1 MFGIIS
7 SILQLSVFIQKGT
20 SKPKPPVVVEHLHST
35 EVNGGGLNDCVKMTA
50 FHDSLLSAVD
60 DTKCLFEF
68 NANYECTI
76 PVIEVV
82 VNCIKGLKVNKQ
94 CVRNIHEILENKG
107 QSRCFC
113 GGFKKLRLM
122 TSLTKQIFCAE
133 GARQGRGPLLLA
145 ALQTALIAVAP
156 TTTTT
161 NSTTAITAST
171 GCPKKKLAFGI

>member
-1 MFGIIS
+1 MEKLKFVVIQLHKLRQMNYYFRKMFGIIS

-20 SKPKPPVVVEHLHST
+20 SKPKPPVVVEHSHST

-50 FHDSLLSAVD
+50 FHDSLLAAVD

-94 CVRNIHEILENKG
+94 CVRNIHEILETKDI
-107 QSRCFC
+107 QDVSVKDSR
-113 GGFKKLRLM
+113 
-122 TSLTKQIFCAE
+122 S
-133 GARQGRGPLLLA
+133 
-145 ALQTALIAVAP
+145 
-156 TTTTT
+156 
-161 NSTTAITAST
+161 
-171 GCPKKKLAFGI
+171 